1 MLRHLGSVQIVYR
14 GGVFNLENRQLNYR
28 SWWHSRSFIHWFAPV
43 NETSRLMG
51 WLALTRVENYIIQ
64 RGEVINTD
72 TINILQKKQAA
83 MLYITHNSLSC
94 WWAEGS
100 MALSVS
106 LLHNVLYRSFERR
119 RHGRNSPVCSDN
131 RQFTSFNAFFK
142 SCLLL
147 SLLLLFIS
155 SPANSINIKG
165 YWQTAPSDVC

>member
-28 SWWHSRSFIHWFAPV
+28 SWWQSRSFIHWFAPV

-106 LLHNVLYRSFERR
+106 LLQT
-119 RHGRNSPVCSDN
+119 CSIGLL
-131 RQFTSFNAFFK
+131 REEGMGET
-142 SCLLL
+142 LL
-147 SLLLLFIS
+147 SVQTTANLQVLMHSLNRVYS
-155 SPANSINIKG
+155 SLCCCSLYPAPPIPL
-165 YWQTAPSDVC
+165 T

>member
-51 WLALTRVENYIIQ
+51 WLALTRGENYIIQ

-100 MALSVS
+100 IALSVS
-106 LLHNVLYRSFERR
+106 LLQT
-119 RHGRNSPVCSDN
+119 CSIGLL
-131 RQFTSFNAFFK
+131 REEGMGET
-142 SCLLL
+142 LL
-147 SLLLLFIS
+147 SVQTTANLQVLMHSLNRVYS
-155 SPANSINIKG
+155 SLCCCSL
-165 YWQTAPSDVC
+165 YSAPPIPLT

>member
-1 MLRHLGSVQIVYR
+1 MLRHIGSVQIVYR

-106 LLHNVLYRSFERR
+106 LLQT
-119 RHGRNSPVCSDN
+119 CSIGLL
-131 RQFTSFNAFFK
+131 REEGMGET
-142 SCLLL
+142 LL
-147 SLLLLFIS
+147 SVQTTANLQVLMHSLNRVYS
-155 SPANSINIKG
+155 SLCCCSLYPAPPIPL
-165 YWQTAPSDVC
+165 T

>member
-1 MLRHLGSVQIVYR
+1 MLRHLGSVQIGYR

-51 WLALTRVENYIIQ
+51 WLALTRVENFIIQ

-72 TINILQKKQAA
+72 TINIFKKSRQQC
-83 MLYITHNSLSC
+83 YITHNSLSC

-106 LLHNVLYRSFERR
+106 LLQTCSIGLLREEGMGETLLSVQTTANLQVLMHSLNRVYS
-119 RHGRNSPVCSDN
+119 SLSVAALYIQP
-131 RQFTSFNAFFK
+131 RQFH
-142 SCLLL
+142 
-147 SLLLLFIS
+147 
-155 SPANSINIKG
+155 
-165 YWQTAPSDVC
+165 

>member
-72 TINILQKKQAA
+72 TINIFKKKQAA

-106 LLHNVLYRSFERR
+106 LLQT
-119 RHGRNSPVCSDN
+119 CSIGLL
-131 RQFTSFNAFFK
+131 REEGMGET
-142 SCLLL
+142 LL
-147 SLLLLFIS
+147 SVQTTANLQVLMHSLNRVYS
-155 SPANSINIKG
+155 SLCCCSLYPAPPIPL
-165 YWQTAPSDVC
+165 T